1 MNVQVNNFYVLC
13 VVFSNLA
20 VTAANT
26 ELSAIFLLDLL
37 SRVSFVKSARRR
49 SLVNCFN
56 LIVML
61 LNDSLIL
68 FYLVI

>member
-20 VTAANT
+20 VTATNT

-37 SRVSFVKSARRR
+37 SRVSFVKSARRS